1 MFHLF
6 CTWITNSSTRRI
18 EIRNNTK
25 SGLKIW
31 SSSWTYT
38 TGSNPSTVKS
48 SQVSSNL
55 FVSLARPSR
64 YIRERCILFRKMF
77 EGKSKKGW
85 RNVNMGCPAAPT
97 VRVLPLSKWV
107 DEQVWIARPTEK
119 RNIFSLCWDPG
130 CFLLGDLLTLHNT
143 YQTLL
148 FIIINAIYHLE
159 P

>member
-1 MFHLF
+1 MFHIF

-64 YIRERCILFRKMF
+64 YIRERCILLRKTF
-77 EGKSKKGW
+77 VG
-85 RNVNMGCPAAPT
+85 N
-97 VRVLPLSKWV
+97 
-107 DEQVWIARPTEK
+107 EK
-119 RNIFSLCWDPG
+119 REKKREHGMPGGADGPGSSSLQVGGRARVNRTSHGKEKYILFMLGSWM
-130 CFLLGDLLTLHNT
+130 FLVGWFVNT
-143 YQTLL
+143 S
-148 FIIINAIYHLE
+148 
-159 P
+159 

>member
-64 YIRERCILFRKMF
+64 YIRERCILLRKTF
-77 EGKSKKGW
+77 VG
-85 RNVNMGCPAAPT
+85 N
-97 VRVLPLSKWV
+97 
-107 DEQVWIARPTEK
+107 EK
-119 RNIFSLCWDPG
+119 RVKKREHGMPGRRRRSGFFLFPSGWTSTCESHVPRKREIYSLYAGILDDSRWVIC
-130 CFLLGDLLTLHNT
+130 
-143 YQTLL
+143 
-148 FIIINAIYHLE
+148 
-159 P
+159 